1 MNRLEYNE
9 EQGCVETKRDALR
22 WVWIGALAFFVLAAS
37 TGAFYRF
44 AIAYGQT
51 LGFDLVN
58 VRHAHSHVM
67 YFGWVTPLLFAL
79 IGGVTV
85 RLRSEKGLYAR
96 RDRLPWILVC
106 CFLAAAVAYPLFM
119 MFGYRPVPIGDAR
132 IPIAV
137 VGSTLNMAAWYG
149 FVVWYARRIRSLPR
163 THARALADSSVIFL
177 VLATLGALG
186 LSLLKPLG
194 IDSDA
199 ISVGLTHVFL
209 DLFSEG
215 WFVLGLLSVAHH
227 MVLPNYSV
235 RAHWSIYPLVLGIPL
250 TFALGMPSL
259 LVPPALEVVARV
271 GGILVGVGL
280 LANVGLLWTATGTD
294 EKKMWRLPLV
304 LLTLK
309 AAAQTIGSLAPGIW
323 MSDVHGLRILYLHLM
338 LLGFVSLGLIAAAT
352 QRWRPESRSARRAMY
367 AAVLFVLVTLV
378 PLSPLWPAAFVGRWS
393 FVLAAWASL
402 GPVMVAVLMLGLAR
416 SNRVNA
422 VTSAV

>member
-1 MNRLEYNE
+1 M
-9 EQGCVETKRDALR
+9 
-22 WVWIGALAFFVLAAS
+22 
-37 TGAFYRF
+37 
-44 AIAYGQT
+44 
-51 LGFDLVN
+51 
-58 VRHAHSHVM
+58 
-67 YFGWVTPLLFAL
+67 
-79 IGGVTV
+79 
-85 RLRSEKGLYAR
+85 
-96 RDRLPWILVC
+96 
-106 CFLAAAVAYPLFM
+106 
-119 MFGYRPVPIGDAR
+119 
-132 IPIAV
+132 
-137 VGSTLNMAAWYG
+137 
-149 FVVWYARRIRSLPR
+149 
-163 THARALADSSVIFL
+163 
-177 VLATLGALG
+177 
-186 LSLLKPLG
+186 
-194 IDSDA
+194 
-199 ISVGLTHVFL
+199 
-209 DLFSEG
+209 
-215 WFVLGLLSVAHH
+215 
-227 MVLPNYSV
+227 
-235 RAHWSIYPLVLGIPL
+235 
-250 TFALGMPSL
+250 
-259 LVPPALEVVARV
+259 
-271 GGILVGVGL
+271 VGVGL